1 MFAKLRV
8 SWILLCG
15 FSVIAMPAS
24 AAELMRWTRSDGS
37 RVMYIE
43 SRSNPILDIKV
54 EFDAGSRWDP
64 VDKAGLA
71 EMTAGLL
78 DAGTNKMNEERVREA
93 LADVAASLSTS
104 VDADRAGLHL
114 RTLSTPKERRQ
125 AVAVMA
131 NVLAHPQFPEAVLAR
146 EKARAIE
153 GLRQQDTDPAD
164 LARRK
169 LMLAMYGS
177 HPYARDAMQSIQ
189 SVRSIHTKDLV
200 QFWRRHYRASQ
211 AVVTVV
217 GDVSREEADSLAS
230 ELLTALPVE
239 AVDATSV
246 PEVKPA
252 SSVMLRLPHS
262 ASQAAIYMGMPLLTR
277 KDPDYFPLLVG
288 NYILGGGGFD
298 SRLMRELRDK
308 RGYTYGVSSYMNPMA
323 AAGEF
328 VVGFS
333 TQRDQAE
340 SALQVAQSVLSTF
353 IEQGP
358 TKAELDQAKNN
369 IIGGF
374 PLRFDSN
381 RKLLE
386 FAAVIGFYDLPLS
399 FLEEYPQKIAAVS
412 VEAVKAAFQQRV
424 HKGQWQTVVVGV
436 PDVPRV
442 Q

>member
-1 MFAKLRV
+1 MFAKLRL
-8 SWILLCG
+8 SWIVCSLMVAVL
-15 FSVIAMPAS
+15 PTQ
-24 AAELMRWTRSDGS
+24 AAELMRWTRSDGA

-64 VDKAGLA
+64 AGKAGLA
-71 EMTAGLL
+71 EMTASLL
-78 DAGTNKMNEERVREA
+78 DSGTTKMNEERIREA
-93 LADVAASLSTS
+93 LADVAASLSSS
-104 VDADRAGLHL
+104 VDADRAGLYL
-114 RTLSTPKERRQ
+114 RTLSTPKERQQ

-131 NVLAHPQFPEAVLAR
+131 DVLAHPRFAEAVLAR
-146 EKARAIE
+146 EKARVIE

-164 LARRK
+164 LARRR

-189 SVRSIHTKDLV
+189 SIRSIRSEDLS
-200 QFWRRHYRASQ
+200 QFWRRHYAASQ

-217 GDVSREEADSLAS
+217 GDVSREEADALAS
-230 ELLTALPVE
+230 LLLTALPRTGADV
-239 AVDATSV
+239 APV
-246 PEVKPA
+246 PVVQPM
-252 SSVMLRLPHS
+252 SSTTQHFEHS

-288 NYILGGGGFD
+288 NYVLGGGGFD

-308 RGYTYGVSSYMNPMA
+308 RGYTYGASSYMNPMV

-340 SALQVAQSVLSTF
+340 PALKVAQSVLSTF
-353 IEQGP
+353 IDSGP
-358 TKAELDQAKNN
+358 TKQELDQAKNN
-369 IIGGF
+369 MIGGF

-386 FAAVIGFYDLPLS
+386 FAAVIGFYDLPTS
-399 FLEEYPQKIAAVS
+399 FLDDYPQKVAAVS
-412 VEAVKAAFQQRV
+412 VEAVKDAFQRRV
-424 HKGQWQTVVVGV
+424 HLDQWQTVVVGV
-436 PDVPRV
+436 QNAPRV

>member
-8 SWILLCG
+8 SWVLLCG
-15 FSVIAMPAS
+15 LSVIAMPAS

-64 VDKAGLA
+64 VNKAGLA
-71 EMTAGLL
+71 EMTASLL
-78 DAGTNKMNEERVREA
+78 DSGTNKMNEERIREA
-93 LADVAASLSTS
+93 LADVAASLSSS

-114 RTLSTPKERRQ
+114 RTLSTPKERQQ

-189 SVRSIHTKDLV
+189 SVRSIYAKDLS
-200 QFWRRHYRASQ
+200 QFWRRHYGASQ

-217 GDVSREEADSLAS
+217 GDVSREEADALAS
-230 ELLTALPVE
+230 QLLTGLPVVAE
-239 AVDATSV
+239 DVAPIPVVQAV
-246 PEVKPA
+246 P
-252 SSVMLRLPHS
+252 SSTQRFPHS
-262 ASQAAIYMGMPLLTR
+262 ASQAAIYMGMPLFTR

-308 RGYTYGVSSYMNPMA
+308 RGYTYGVSSHMNPMA

-340 SALQVAQSVLSTF
+340 SALQVAQSVLSAF
-353 IEQGP
+353 VEQGP

-386 FAAVIGFYDLPLS
+386 FAAVIGFYDLPTS
-399 FLEEYPQKIAAVS
+399 FLDDYSQNVAAVS
-412 VEAVKAAFQQRV
+412 VEAVKGAFQRRV
-424 HKGQWQTVVVGV
+424 HKSQWQTVVVGV
-436 PDVPRV
+436 PSV